1 MTELERDRL
10 MQFLQ
15 TLKQTRF
22 PQYDKLAQTL
32 ITEGL
37 STQPRATYLLVHR
50 CMVLQAE
57 LDHVRSTMIR
67 SGLQPDTGNS
77 SLVLDRSEADW
88 GVNAQGAAPDESAK
102 ASDPM
107 AYLLRN
113 AGTAQTEPYR
123 SLEDKAV
130 LFLGNNAGK
139 VWLGIAA
146 IAAAVVYLVK

>member
-1 MTELERDRL
+1 MTEPERDRL

-37 STQPRATYLLVHR
+37 STQPRADYLLVHR
-50 CMVLQAE
+50 CMVLEAE
-57 LDHVRSTMIR
+57 LNHARSTMIR
-67 SGLQPDTGNS
+67 SGLQPDTGNA
-77 SLVLDRSEADW
+77 SLIWDRSEADW
-88 GVNAQGAAPDESAK
+88 GINALGAAPDARAK
-102 ASDPM
+102 TADPM

-113 AGTAQTEPYR
+113 AGSAQPEPYR
-123 SLEDKAV
+123 SLEDRAV
-130 LFLGNNAGK
+130 LFLGNHAGK
-139 VWLGIAA
+139 VWLAIAA

>member
-15 TLKQTRF
+15 MLKQSRF

-32 ITEGL
+32 LSEGL
-37 STQPRATYLLVHR
+37 STQPRASYLLVHR

-57 LDHVRSTMIR
+57 LDHARSLMNR
-67 SGLQPDTGNS
+67 AGLALDTGNA
-77 SLVLDRSEADW
+77 LVWGRSEADW
-88 GVNAQGAAPDESAK
+88 GVNAQGNAPDESAK
-102 ASDPM
+102 TPDAL
-107 AYLLRN
+107 AYLLRD
-113 AGTAQTEPYR
+113 AGKAQTEPYR
-123 SLEDKAV
+123 SMEDEAV

>member
-15 TLKQTRF
+15 ALTQTRL
-22 PQYDKLAQTL
+22 PLYDALAQTL

-37 STQPRATYLLVHR
+37 STQPRSGYLLVHR

-57 LDHVRSTMIR
+57 LDRARGAMAR
-67 SGLQPDTGNS
+67 AGLQPDAGNAPIWQC
-77 SLVLDRSEADW
+77 SEADW
-88 GVNAQGAAPDESAK
+88 GVNAQGAANHETAT
-102 ASDPM
+102 ASDAM

-113 AGTAQTEPYR
+113 TGATQTGPYR
-123 SLEDKAV
+123 SLEDKAI

-146 IAAAVVYLVK
+146 IAAAVIYLVK

>member
-32 ITEGL
+32 ITEGVG
-37 STQPRATYLLVHR
+37 TQPRATYLLVHR

-57 LDHVRSTMIR
+57 LDHARSAMR
-67 SGLQPDTGNS
+67 RAGLALDTGDTM
-77 SLVLDRSEADW
+77 VWERSEADW
-88 GVNAQGAAPDESAK
+88 GVNAQGNAPDESAK
-102 ASDPM
+102 TPDAL
-107 AYLLRN
+107 AYLLRD